1 MLYGTAE
8 PKAWWFYGYVKK
20 VCISIKKAIGILMFT
35 MLGQRLC
42 MFEQ

>member
-1 MLYGTAE
+1 MGRQDQ
-8 PKAWWFYGYVKK
+8 KQGRFYGYVKK